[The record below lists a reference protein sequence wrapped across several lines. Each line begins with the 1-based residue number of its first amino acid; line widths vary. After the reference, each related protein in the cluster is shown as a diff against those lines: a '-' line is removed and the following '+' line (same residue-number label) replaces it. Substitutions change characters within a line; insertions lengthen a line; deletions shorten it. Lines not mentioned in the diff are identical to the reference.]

1 MAQQFHIFA
10 SGQPQAARSSL
21 CIIPAENAQSLRISR
36 ISRINQKSYT
46 SRICQIGEICIS
58 LDAIHPSTCHI
69 GSIIIGYSLDT
80 AIDLI
85 ATIFSICQEYS
96 KLILAAFQGYA
107 LATLGIHHRCIN
119 LDTYC
124 LLNNTASFNGE
135 RIVFICKYISY
146 SKSIIRR
153 RHFLP
158 SGNIPVDVHIS
169 TSRQRNIA
177 FEISRSIV
185 IPCLQC
191 RKDFNAAIGIP
202 VFNCNIARYNRLN
215 EKFQIVCGSLD
226 QNIARNRHISL
237 RSLYRNRL
245 ELIASSLQVHRLG
258 AGSSY
263 LCSLDACILS
273 LLDIC
278 RCRGQFHI
286 LACREDGIFCLGQG
300 SLCAQGNIAR
310 SSKVPLIGQ
319 TAILTE
325 IGYRDIPCHI
335 PLDFDSQSSGI
346 VLDADITGNIRLFL
360 RIGRRAIHRDAVEVV
375 LSIFQKQGL
384 AVEGLNLIGSD
395 GAFVCLGDATVGRRQ
410 RQILFRDLG
419 IPCGHCTVQCQI
431 FCSGKRHIASGVN
444 ATCHCGLVLFL
455 FPSHGQG
462 AFACRDELFFRVDSS
477 EDQGAVPDICVIHA
491 LDIGR
496 LRRDVHRGAIVQDA
510 DCMSR
515 ITHNTSIGFGVELQC
530 LSGVDVGL
538 GDFPVG
544 IAHQEALV
552 AIQGNG
558 IFGEHGSQT
567 EIIVIVRVLDE
578 HIFVGPDLCHIPG
591 QVDCQGLVRR
601 ADALLATG
609 EDQVLTLDV
618 RPVGICEIIVD
629 SQFGMQAHIAIL
641 SGVNRAHLE
650 GRVLPVFVLAA
661 RHGDIAARLHI
672 ESAAG
677 LDAQGHIALDLK
689 GRQIACCVLLG
700 GDIRSTRIHKLLHV
714 VNFIIPGQLLH
725 SNSGGRVGESTH
737 CALGRT
743 QRDVL
748 AQDIGSPFRLD
759 AAAAVLVHQLVAD
772 GVKHHVLG
780 PLKVRICCLI
790 RQGFIGGVI
799 RQIIACVG
807 VLRVLVCGCI
817 LQIPL
822 RIFVLRVSDIVL
834 MTILHQFCHL
844 CLIGKSCVHARTRFV
859 GLIIGG
865 GVNLLYLRL
874 LRLILLLP
882 LSLGRACISRFYV
895 CLVVVA
901 VFFQSFDIRPLV
913 SVISI
918 GILLAVNEAR
928 VYPAMHHLVHA
939 VRGAGFV
946 IAGKPVNE
954 AAVIYRQLHIPFA
967 GFNLAHAHI
976 AASFRLGQIDAVL
989 GTGVYLGTIAVCGIN
1004 QIRASHVDGL
1014 RFCANTALLAS
1025 ESDTA
1030 ALYGNTAARLGDI
1043 PGGVQS
1049 HVTKSRTL
1057 REGVASVLALEFDD
1071 FHIPRQGTIRQY
1083 ATYSGN
1089 VDVSLISGNG
1099 TELDVVIHRCDI
1111 AIGIFGRR
1119 AEGDEMDILDV
1130 VLRRKIH
1137 NLALQGGVVK
1147 LGNAACCGAYRQ
1159 GGLIVRVGHI
1169 ARQVDAAAAGIS
1181 ALDVNFTHFCAKQ
1194 ANRERLRGI
1203 KAVIIELDGGSA
1215 NFPPVVNML
1224 EPAQEPRSFNPMLLT
1239 KNFFVQKRGMSVKM
1253 QFAACRNIVARRNHG
1268 TFGQA

>member
-1 MAQQFHIFA
+1 MFCGN
-10 SGQPQAARSSL
+10 S
-21 CIIPAENAQSLRISR
+21 
-36 ISRINQKSYT
+36 
-46 SRICQIGEICIS
+46 
-58 LDAIHPSTCHI
+58 
-69 GSIIIGYSLDT
+69 
-80 AIDLI
+80 
-85 ATIFSICQEYS
+85 
-96 KLILAAFQGYA
+96 AF
-107 LATLGIHHRCIN
+107 
-119 LDTYC
+119 
-124 LLNNTASFNGE
+124 
-135 RIVFICKYISY
+135 
-146 SKSIIRR
+146 IR
-153 RHFLP
+153 
-158 SGNIPVDVHIS
+158 
-169 TSRQRNIA
+169 
-177 FEISRSIV
+177 
-185 IPCLQC
+185 
-191 RKDFNAAIGIP
+191 
-202 VFNCNIARYNRLN
+202 
-215 EKFQIVCGSLD
+215 
-226 QNIARNRHISL
+226 
-237 RSLYRNRL
+237 
-245 ELIASSLQVHRLG
+245 
-258 AGSSY
+258 
-263 LCSLDACILS
+263 
-273 LLDIC
+273 
-278 RCRGQFHI
+278 
-286 LACREDGIFCLGQG
+286 
-300 SLCAQGNIAR
+300 
-310 SSKVPLIGQ
+310 
-319 TAILTE
+319 
-325 IGYRDIPCHI
+325 
-335 PLDFDSQSSGI
+335 
-346 VLDADITGNIRLFL
+346 
-360 RIGRRAIHRDAVEVV
+360 
-375 LSIFQKQGL
+375 
-384 AVEGLNLIGSD
+384 
-395 GAFVCLGDATVGRRQ
+395 LGDAASFRRQ
-410 RQILFRDLG
+410 SHRLALRVHCAVQGQIILG
-419 IPCGHCTVQCQI
+419 GECY
-431 FCSGKRHIASGVN
+431 IAAGGDN
-444 ATCHCGLVLFL
+444 PLHRGLVLFL
-455 FPSHGQG
+455 FPSHSQG
-462 AFACRDELFFRVDSS
+462 AFACGDELIFRGDVS
-477 EDQGAVPDICVIHA
+477 ENQGAIPYISVIHA

-496 LRRDVHRGAIVQDA
+496 LRRDVHRGAVVQDTDGIVRVA
-510 DCMSR
+510 
-515 ITHNTSIGFGVELQC
+515 HNTGSFVRVELQR
-530 LSGVDVGL
+530 LAYIDIGL

-552 AIQGNG
+552 TGEGNNVLRV
-558 IFGEHGSQT
+558 HRAQA
-567 EIIVIVRVLDE
+567 EIIAILHVLDK
-578 HIFVGPDLCHIPG
+578 HILVGAGLCHIPG
-591 QVDCQGLVRR
+591 QGDVQRLGRS
-601 ADALLATG
+601 ADALLAAG
-609 EDQVLTLDV
+609 ENQVLARDV
-618 RPVGICEIIVD
+618 RPVGICKIIVD
-629 SQFGMQAHIAIL
+629 AQFGVQAHIARCVIL
-641 SGVNRAHLE
+641 GGVNRAYVE
-650 GRVLPVFVLAA
+650 SGVLPGFVLAA
-661 RHGDIAARLHI
+661 CHGDIAPRLHV
-672 ESAAG
+672 ERTSC
-677 LDAQGHIALDLK
+677 LDTQRHIALDLK
-689 GRQIACCVLLG
+689 GRQIALCVLLG
-700 GDIRSTRIHKLLHV
+700 GDIGSPRIQKLLHV
-714 VNFIIPGQLLH
+714 GNFVIPVQLLH
-725 SNSGGRVGESTH
+725 GNRSGRVGERTH
-737 CALGRT
+737 CTLSRV
-743 QRDVL
+743 QRNVL
-748 AQDIGSPFRLD
+748 AQDIGRPLRLD

-859 GLIIGG
+859 GLIIVG
-865 GVNLLYLRL
+865 GVNILYLRL

-1030 ALYGNTAARLGDI
+1030 ALYDNTAARLGDI

-1181 ALDVNFTHFCAKQ
+1181 ALDVDFTHFCAKQ

-1224 EPAQEPRSFNPMLLT
+1224 EPAQEPRSGNPMLLT

-1268 TFGQA
+1268 TFGQAYFRPFLFVDNVFVC